1 MDNKINE
8 TKLVEIA
15 TLLYAATDK
24 IEISN
29 LFNSLLDI
37 VEAMKWDSKYYL
49 SDIIIMDNE

>member
-1 MDNKINE
+1 MDNKTNE
-8 TKLVEIA
+8 MKLVQIA
-15 TLLYAATDK
+15 TLLSVATDK

-29 LFNSLLDI
+29 LFNALLDI